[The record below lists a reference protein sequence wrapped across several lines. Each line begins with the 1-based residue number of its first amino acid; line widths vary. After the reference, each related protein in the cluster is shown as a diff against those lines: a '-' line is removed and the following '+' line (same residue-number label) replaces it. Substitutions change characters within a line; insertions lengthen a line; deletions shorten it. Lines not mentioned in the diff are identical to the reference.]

1 MYMSSFFFVLVF
13 MYEWLMY
20 IIMRIVNSYLNI
32 LIKMLFNVPHKY
44 APWHSVQPSIL
55 SKP

>member
-32 LIKMLFNVPHKY
+32 LINMLFNVPHKY
-44 APWHSVQPSIL
+44 APWHSVQS
-55 SKP
+55 